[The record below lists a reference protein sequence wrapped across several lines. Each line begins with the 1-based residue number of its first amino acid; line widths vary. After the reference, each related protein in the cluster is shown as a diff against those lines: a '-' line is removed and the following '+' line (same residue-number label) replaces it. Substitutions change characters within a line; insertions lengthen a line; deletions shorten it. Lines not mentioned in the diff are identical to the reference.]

1 MDYQA
6 HSQSYRAQLG
16 TLTQVNT
23 LTGKERCIRR
33 LQVPQSLW
41 QWEGDRGWN
50 NFDTGLRQTLE
61 RSYLSDRT
69 DRAHSYST
77 HGHAYE
83 ANFVTM
89 KQKKVSTGYVR
100 CIRRLYHGKVIVHDT
115 RTITGLPK
123 QAAAPKQPIAGGAGG
138 GCQDHFGRRGQQH
151 NGQNRWG
158 SVRCLAWAAS

>member
-1 MDYQA
+1 MQAAYEKDPKGRVDYQA

-33 LQVPQSLW
+33 LQIAQSLW

-61 RSYLSDRT
+61 RSYLSNGT
-69 DRAHSYST
+69 NRAHSYST

-100 CIRRLYHGKVIVHDT
+100 CIRYSCIVAKLLC
-115 RTITGLPK
+115 TIREPS
-123 QAAAPKQPIAGGAGG
+123 P
-138 GCQDHFGRRGQQH
+138 GCPNKQQH
-151 NGQNRWG
+151 PNNR
-158 SVRCLAWAAS
+158 